1 MVASEQGGLTA
12 ETMIVPSRS
21 IFDMALLGYANA
33 ELLIRPDARGV
44 PLINRAFCDVDC
56 RPRRAAGDARRYA
69 ATTAA
74 GK

>member
-1 MVASEQGGLTA
+1 
-12 ETMIVPSRS
+12 MIVPSWS
-21 IFDMALLGYANA
+21 IFDMVLLRYADV
-33 ELLIRPDARGV
+33 ERLIQLDARGV

-56 RPRRAAGDARRYA
+56 CLRRAAGDAWRYA